1 MRSLF
6 IDWISGPKSD
16 VMITPFVVPAR
27 GVRMLNRHICQLHR
41 TEGQINREGWM
52 PHCYNTHEGMWVS
65 LKFIPGEKDK
75 GFSVMAR
82 TELSQEA
89 LCHNV
94 RY

>member
-1 MRSLF
+1 
-6 IDWISGPKSD
+6 
-16 VMITPFVVPAR
+16 
-27 GVRMLNRHICQLHR
+27 
-41 TEGQINREGWM
+41 M